1 MSESEDLSTAGSK
14 SRRKLIML
22 IAVVVLFILG
32 VGGYATYAYLF
43 HKWPF
48 ADALTVSASSTLLR
62 NRQLRKP
69 I

>member
-32 VGGYATYAYLF
+32 VGGYATYFGFL
-43 HKWPF
+43 HCW
-48 ADALTVSASSTLLR
+48 
-62 NRQLRKP
+62 
-69 I
+69 